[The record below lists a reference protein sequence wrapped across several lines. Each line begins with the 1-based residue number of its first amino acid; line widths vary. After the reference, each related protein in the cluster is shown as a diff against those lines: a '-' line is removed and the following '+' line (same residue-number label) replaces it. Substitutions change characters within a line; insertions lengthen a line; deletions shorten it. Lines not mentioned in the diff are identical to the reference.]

1 MISEKTKNKI
11 KESRRLKFLIAI
23 VTVALIVLMF
33 PKGESLESEVTVG
46 TVWIQEDLIAQFT
59 FEVLKPNEEYLRE
72 QLNAAAEVKPIFIYD
87 KDASEKALDS
97 LNKYRSELFDLIDDN
112 ESITQ
117 EVYTF
122 NTFLS
127 NKSLETLWAIRK
139 DEFKLLKAYNRTLAD
154 VFNAAKNAL
163 NRVYKRGVLSVNYGE
178 IDGDTIA
185 VREGKFEREFN
196 KARYL
201 DKEAASKEIER
212 YAKNVLS
219 TNPDIVNAATE
230 LANHFLVPS
239 INYSDTYTKEAKE
252 SAQEKVSRNTD
263 IVNENELIVAKHNRI
278 SDEIKRKID
287 SYREARGEITSF
299 WTKFAQALGKVM
311 HIILIL
317 TLLSIY
323 IFLFRK
329 RIFYDNYK
337 ILLLAIVILLIS
349 FFAFLVEQLNVD
361 SPVQFLVLV
370 PVASILIT
378 IIFDSRIG
386 FYTTIIVALIA
397 GGLRGNDYVF
407 SVMHII
413 AGALAAFTVR
423 DIKNR
428 NQIFRSFIFI
438 LTGYWLSIIAF
449 GLERFA
455 SPIQLLVDGAFAASN
470 ALISPILAYGLI
482 IFFEQAFKIT
492 TDLTLLELTDFNNPV
507 LKELARKA
515 PGTFT
520 HSMTIGSM
528 VESAAEDINA
538 NPLLARV
545 GAYYHDIGKSLDPE
559 AFVENQMNN
568 VNIHESLKPEK
579 SAELIIDHVN
589 QGIELAKESKLP
601 KEIIDFIPM
610 HHGTMVVSY
619 FLQKAEEELGKDNV
633 NPDDYRYPGPRPN
646 TKETA
651 LVMLADACEST
662 VRSMNDPDAQK
673 VENVINKLIQYRI
686 EDGQLDDSPLTFK
699 DITKIKESFL
709 NVLIGQHHKR
719 IRYPKQDEMENDTS
733 KKAE

>member
-1 MISEKTKNKI
+1 MISDNTKLRI
-11 KESRRLKFLIAI
+11 KESRRLKLLIVLI
-23 VTVALIVLMF
+23 TVALIVLMF

-46 TVWIQEDLIAQFT
+46 SVWIEEDLIAQMT
-59 FEVLKPNEEYLRE
+59 FEVLKPQDEYLRE
-72 QLNAAAEVKPIFIYD
+72 QMAAAAEIKPIFVYD
-87 KDASEKALDS
+87 NDASEKAIDS
-97 LNKYRSELFDLIDDN
+97 LNKYRGDLIDIIDKN
-112 ESITQ
+112 DRITQ

-122 NTFLS
+122 NKFLS
-127 NKSLETLWAIRK
+127 SKSLEILWAIRK
-139 DEFKLLKAYNRTLAD
+139 DEFKLLKLYNRTLTD
-154 VFNAAKNAL
+154 VFNVAKNAV
-163 NRVYKRGVLSVNYGE
+163 NRVYRRGLFDRTYEE

-185 VREGKFEREFN
+185 VREGKFEREYL
-196 KARYL
+196 KTRYL
-201 DKEAASKEIER
+201 DKNAARTEVER
-212 YAKNVLS
+212 YIQNVFS
-219 TNPDIVNAATE
+219 TNPDMVNTVAE
-230 LANHFLVPS
+230 LTNHFIIPS
-239 INYSDTYTKEAKE
+239 LTYSETATNEARE
-252 SAQEKVSRNTD
+252 SAKGKISRNTD

-278 SDEIKRKID
+278 SDSIKRKID
-287 SYREARGEITSF
+287 SYREARGEITGF

-311 HIILIL
+311 HIILVL

-329 RIFYDNYK
+329 KIFYDNYK
-337 ILLLAIVILLIS
+337 ILLLAIVIVFIS
-349 FFAFLVEQLNVD
+349 FIAFLVEQVNVD
-361 SPVQFLVLV
+361 APVQFLVLV

-438 LTGYWLSIIAF
+438 LSGYWLSIIAF

-455 SPIQLLVDGAFAASN
+455 SPFQLLIDGAFAASN
-470 ALISPILAYGLI
+470 ALISPVLAYGLI

-492 TDLTLLELTDFNNPV
+492 TDLTLLELTDFNNPL
-507 LKELARKA
+507 LKDLARKA

-528 VESAAEDINA
+528 VESAAEEINA

-559 AFVENQMNN
+559 TFVENQLNN
-568 VNIHESLKPEK
+568 ENVHEQLKPGK
-579 SAELIIDHVN
+579 SAGLIIDHVN
-589 QGIELAKESKLP
+589 QGIELAKEHKLP
-601 KEIIDFIPM
+601 QEIIDFIPM

-619 FLQKAEEELGKDNV
+619 FLQKAKEELGEENV
-633 NPDDYRYPGPRPN
+633 NPDDFRYPGPRPS

-662 VRSMNDPDAQK
+662 VRSMTEPDAKK
-673 VENVINKLIQYRI
+673 VENVINNLVKIRV
-686 EDGQLDDSPLTFK
+686 EDGQLNDCPLTFK
-699 DITKIKESFL
+699 DITKIKKSFL

-719 IRYPKQDEMENDTS
+719 IRYPKQDEMENVSSSD
-733 KKAE
+733 KN

>member
-1 MISEKTKNKI
+1 MISDKTKNKI
-11 KESRRLKFLIAI
+11 KESRRLKFLIAVI
-23 VTVALIVLMF
+23 TVGLIVLMF

-72 QLNAAAEVKPIFIYD
+72 QVNAAAEVKPIFVYD
-87 KDASEKALDS
+87 KNASDKAFDS
-97 LNKYRSELFDLIDDN
+97 LKNYRADLFDLIDDN

-139 DEFKLLKAYNRTLAD
+139 DEFKLLKIYNRTLAD
-154 VFNAAKNAL
+154 IFNAAKNAL
-163 NRVYKRGVLSVNYGE
+163 NRVYKRGVLNVRYDDIE
-178 IDGDTIA
+178 GDTIA
-185 VREGKFEREFN
+185 VREGKFEREFS
-196 KARYL
+196 KSRYW
-201 DKEAASKEIER
+201 DTEAASKEIER
-212 YAKNVLS
+212 YVKNVLS
-219 TNPDIVNAATE
+219 TNPDIVNAVTE
-230 LANHFLVPS
+230 LANNFLLPS
-239 INYSDTYTKEAKE
+239 INYSEAFTIEAKK
-252 SAQEKVSRNTD
+252 SAREKVSRNTD

-278 SDEIKRKID
+278 SNEIKRKID
-287 SYREARGEITSF
+287 SYREARGEITSY

-317 TLLSIY
+317 SLLSIY
-323 IFLFRK
+323 IYFFRK
-329 RIFYDNYK
+329 HIFYDNYK

-386 FYTTIIVALIA
+386 FYTTVIVALIA

-438 LTGYWLSIIAF
+438 LIGYWLSIIAF

-455 SPIQLLVDGAFAASN
+455 SPIQLLIDGAFAASN
-470 ALISPILAYGLI
+470 AFISPVLAFGLI

-492 TDLTLLELTDFNNPV
+492 TDLTLLELTDFNNPL

-528 VESAAEDINA
+528 VESAAEEINA

-559 AFVENQMNN
+559 TFVENQMNN
-568 VNIHESLKPEK
+568 VNIHKNMKPGK

-589 QGIELAKESKLP
+589 QGIELAKEYKLP
-601 KEIIDFIPM
+601 QEVVDFIPM

-619 FLQKAEEELGKDNV
+619 FLQKAQEELGEENV

-662 VRSMNDPDAQK
+662 VRSMNDPDTQK
-673 VENVINKLIQYRI
+673 VENVINKLVKQRI
-686 EDGQLDDSPLTFK
+686 EDRQLDESPMTFK
-699 DITKIKESFL
+699 DISKIKESFL
-709 NVLIGQHHKR
+709 KILIGQHHKR
-719 IRYPKQDEMENDTS
+719 IRYPKQDEMENETP
-733 KKAE
+733 KKED

>member
-1 MISEKTKNKI
+1 
-11 KESRRLKFLIAI
+11 
-23 VTVALIVLMF
+23 
-33 PKGESLESEVTVG
+33 
-46 TVWIQEDLIAQFT
+46 
-59 FEVLKPNEEYLRE
+59 
-72 QLNAAAEVKPIFIYD
+72 
-87 KDASEKALDS
+87 
-97 LNKYRSELFDLIDDN
+97 
-112 ESITQ
+112 
-117 EVYTF
+117 
-122 NTFLS
+122 
-127 NKSLETLWAIRK
+127 
-139 DEFKLLKAYNRTLAD
+139 LAD

-212 YAKNVLS
+212 YVKNVLS

-470 ALISPILAYGLI
+470 AFISPILAYGLI

-568 VNIHESLKPEK
+568 VNIHESMKPEK